1 MLFLKPAGNVF
12 LHCKREAIPQL
23 CLLRRL
29 PAPLFLK
36 ETVNR
41 RLLHALAA

>member
-1 MLFLKPAGNVF
+1 MFFYTAKEKPYHNRAF
-12 LHCKREAIPQL
+12 
-23 CLLRRL
+23 LRRL

-41 RLLHALAA
+41 RLSPALAA